1 MRRRKIMDVKRTLQN
16 EKVNVK
22 IALSALWIA
31 VMFIYVYADIKTLF
45 QPEIPEQ
52 IISGIVG
59 GMKINQ
65 SFLLAA
71 ALLMSIPAIM
81 IILSLTLKPGINRW
95 VNIIVSFLHIL
106 LIIVTRFVPAKIW
119 YYYIYY
125 QSIEAIF
132 HMLII
137 WYAWKWPMQEKNRV
151 EISQNT

>member
-1 MRRRKIMDVKRTLQN
+1 MNTRKTLQDD
-16 EKVNVK
+16 KVNVK
-22 IALSALWIA
+22 IILAALWVA

-59 GMKINQ
+59 GMTINQ
-65 SFLLAA
+65 TFLFAA
-71 ALLMSIPAIM
+71 AILMSIPPIM
-81 IILSLTLKPGINRW
+81 ILLSLILKPSINRW

-106 LIIVTRFVPAKIW
+106 LIIITRFVPGKIW

-132 HMLII
+132 HSLII
-137 WYAWKWPMQEKNRV
+137 WYAWRWPIQDK
-151 EISQNT
+151 Q

>member
-1 MRRRKIMDVKRTLQN
+1 MNIKKTLQN

-22 IALSALWIA
+22 IILSSLWVA

-59 GMKINQ
+59 GMKISQ
-65 SFLLAA
+65 GFLFAA
-71 ALLMSIPAIM
+71 AILMSIPPIM
-81 IILSLTLKPGINRW
+81 IILSLILRPNINRW
-95 VNIIVSFLHIL
+95 LNIIVSFLHIA
-106 LIIVTRFVPAKIW
+106 LIIITRFVPGKIW

-132 HMLII
+132 HLLII
-137 WYAWKWPMQEKNRV
+137 WYAWRWPIEEKQT
-151 EISQNT
+151 I

>member
-1 MRRRKIMDVKRTLQN
+1 MNTRKTLQDD
-16 EKVNVK
+16 KVNVK
-22 IALSALWIA
+22 IILAALWVA

-59 GMKINQ
+59 GMTINQ
-65 SFLLAA
+65 SFLFAA
-71 ALLMSIPAIM
+71 AILMSIPPIM
-81 IILSLTLKPGINRW
+81 ILLSLILKPSINRW

-106 LIIVTRFVPAKIW
+106 LIIITRFVPGKIW

-132 HMLII
+132 HSLII
-137 WYAWKWPMQEKNRV
+137 WYAWRWPVQEKTM
-151 EISQNT
+151 E

>member
-1 MRRRKIMDVKRTLQN
+1 MQTIKLLQN

-22 IALSALWIA
+22 ILLSALWVA

-52 IISGIVG
+52 IISGIVA

-65 SFLLAA
+65 SFLFAA

-81 IILSLTLKPGINRW
+81 ILLSLTLTPRINRR
-95 VNIIVSFLHIL
+95 VNIIVSFLHII
-106 LIIVTRFVPAKIW
+106 LIIATRFVPAKIW

-132 HMLII
+132 HFLII
-137 WYAWKWPMQEKNRV
+137 WYAWRWPTQE
-151 EISQNT
+151 EQ

>member
-1 MRRRKIMDVKRTLQN
+1 MNTRKTFQN

-22 IALSALWIA
+22 IILAALWTA

-59 GMKINQ
+59 GMTINQ
-65 SFLLAA
+65 SFLFAA
-71 ALLMSIPAIM
+71 AILMSVPPIM
-81 IILSLTLKPGINRW
+81 ILLSLILKPGINRV
-95 VNIIVSFLHIL
+95 VNIVVSSLHII
-106 LIIVTRFVPAKIW
+106 LIIITRFVPGKIW

-132 HMLII
+132 HFLII
-137 WYAWKWPMQEKNRV
+137 WFAWKWPVQEKTI
-151 EISQNT
+151 E

>member
-1 MRRRKIMDVKRTLQN
+1 MKTKKLLQN
-16 EKVNVK
+16 EKINVK
-22 IALSALWIA
+22 ILLSALWIA

-45 QPEIPEQ
+45 QPEIPKQ

-65 SFLLAA
+65 SFLFAA

-106 LIIVTRFVPAKIW
+106 LLIVIRFVPAKIW

-125 QSIEAIF
+125 QSLEAIF
-132 HMLII
+132 HLLII
-137 WYAWKWPMQEKNRV
+137 WYAWKWPIQENKGN
-151 EISQNT
+151 

>member
-1 MRRRKIMDVKRTLQN
+1 MRTNKLLNN

-22 IALSALWIA
+22 IILSALWIA

-52 IISGIVG
+52 IIAGIVA

-65 SFLLAA
+65 SFLFAA

-81 IILSLTLKPGINRW
+81 IILSLILPPGINRW
-95 VNIIVSFLHIL
+95 LNMVVSFLHIA
-106 LIIVTRFVPAKIW
+106 LIIITRFVPGKIW

-125 QSIEAIF
+125 QSVEAIF
-132 HMLII
+132 HFLII
-137 WYAWKWPMQEKNRV
+137 WFAWKWPIQEKQSN
-151 EISQNT
+151 

>member
-1 MRRRKIMDVKRTLQN
+1 MKTKKSLLD

-22 IALSALWIA
+22 IILAALWIA

-59 GMKINQ
+59 GMTINQ
-65 SFLLAA
+65 SFLFAA
-71 ALLMSIPAIM
+71 AVLMSIPPIM
-81 IILSLTLKPGINRW
+81 IILSLILKPRINRW
-95 VNIIVSFLHIL
+95 VNIIVSFLHII
-106 LIIVTRFVPAKIW
+106 LIIITRFVPGKIW

-132 HMLII
+132 HTLII
-137 WYAWKWPMQEKNRV
+137 WYAWRWPIEEK
-151 EISQNT
+151 Q

>member
-1 MRRRKIMDVKRTLQN
+1 MNTKKTLVN

-22 IALSALWIA
+22 IILAALWVA

-52 IISGIVG
+52 IISGVIG

-65 SFLLAA
+65 SFLFAA
-71 ALLMSIPAIM
+71 AILMSIPPIM
-81 IILSLTLKPGINRW
+81 IILSLVLKAGINRW
-95 VNIIVSFLHIL
+95 VNIIVSSLHIL
-106 LIIVTRFVPAKIW
+106 LIIATRFVPAKIW

-132 HMLII
+132 HILII
-137 WYAWKWPMQEKNRV
+137 WYAWKWPVSEPSDTV
-151 EISQNT
+151 A